1 MFTSNTGTTVQSY
14 VEVDSLS
21 SAAIFN
27 PVFFEKF
34 DGLFLVVT
42 LANNN
47 SIDDFKFSVGISASS
62 LSGLKSRSNQGQNK
76 LTIRSS

>member
-47 SIDDFKFSVGISASS
+47 SIDDFKFSVGIRASS
-62 LSGLKSRSNQGQNK
+62 LSGLKSRSNQLG
-76 LTIRSS
+76 